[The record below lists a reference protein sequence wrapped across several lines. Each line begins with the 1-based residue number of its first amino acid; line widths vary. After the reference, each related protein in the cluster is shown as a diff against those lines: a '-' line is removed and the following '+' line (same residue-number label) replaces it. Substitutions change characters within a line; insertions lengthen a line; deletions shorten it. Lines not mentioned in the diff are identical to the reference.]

1 MCESLCLDE
10 TVFVVACSSR
20 NTSIVLAN
28 GTTRNQL
35 RMTASSGLQFDK
47 LFSSEL
53 LGLAK
58 PDPAMYRKVMEL
70 LKCKPEECLMVAAH
84 HDDLITA
91 KEVYVC
97 CPLAWTQ

>member
-1 MCESLCLDE
+1 M
-10 TVFVVACSSR
+10 
-20 NTSIVLAN
+20 VLAH

-35 RMTASSGLQFDK
+35 QMTKSSGLEFDR
-47 LFSSEL
+47 LLSSEV

-58 PDPAMYRKVMEL
+58 PDPAMYHKAMEL
-70 LKCKPEECLMVAAH
+70 LKCKPEECVMVAAH